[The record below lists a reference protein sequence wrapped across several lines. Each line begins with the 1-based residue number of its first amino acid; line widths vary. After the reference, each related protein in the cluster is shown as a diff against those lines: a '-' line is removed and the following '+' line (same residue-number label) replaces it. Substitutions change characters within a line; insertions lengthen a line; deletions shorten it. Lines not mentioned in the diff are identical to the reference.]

1 MMLSIYPSQ
10 NEGFLLFP
18 GTPKLSKSLDHFRI
32 ETSMVTWGSSMTK
45 DTHIYIYTYVY
56 YNIYI
61 YVYKKHII
69 YI

>member
-45 DTHIYIYTYVY
+45 DTHIYIHMCIIIS
-56 YNIYI
+56 IYI
-61 YVYKKHII
+61 
-69 YI
+69 

>member
-1 MMLSIYPSQ
+1 MVLSIYPSQ

-45 DTHIYIYTYVY
+45 DTYIYIRVL
-56 YNIYI
+56 
-61 YVYKKHII
+61 
-69 YI
+69 